1 MKTKESPRRYW
12 LMKSEPSV
20 FSIRHLAKKPKKT
33 SSWDG
38 VRNYQARNHMME
50 MKKRDGVLFYHSSDD
65 PVGVAG
71 TAEVVRESYPD
82 HTARDPKS
90 EYFDPKATEEK
101 PRWFMVDVK
110 WTSTFDELIPLDAL
124 RRNRKLATMLI
135 LRRGNRLSV
144 TPVTEAEWK
153 AILAMAKR

>member
-1 MKTKESPRRYW
+1 MAYW

-20 FSIRHLAKKPKKT
+20 FSIQHLKKKPKRT

-38 VRNYQARNHMME
+38 VRNFMARNYMMA
-50 MKKRDGVLFYHSSDD
+50 MKKGDGVLFYHSSDD

-71 TAEVVRESYPD
+71 TAEVVREAYPD

-90 EYFDPKATEEK
+90 EYYDKRATEEK
-101 PRWFMVDVK
+101 PLWYMVDVK
-110 WTSTFDELIPLDAL
+110 WTSTFPKLIPLEAL
-124 RRNRKLATMLI
+124 RKNRALKNMII

-144 TPVTEAEWK
+144 TPVTEAQWK
-153 AILAMAKR
+153 AILEMSRA